1 MPGWGGAIRRVS
13 PPESRYPSE
22 RQEGRRPYGFT
33 AAKQRTLVPSVVSL
47 RTSANSSNVPIVVF
61 VDMQQ
66 EYLAKPRLLAI
77 SQIDCALDKCRKVLD
92 HSRRMGLPVAF
103 IRMIN
108 ESAFFNRATPFVRW
122 IEGFEPYRNEM
133 IFERSRPSC
142 YSSEAFTA
150 LVNQSRGGV
159 VLAGFA
165 GESAC
170 LSTLIDAFHRNHKV
184 TYLCDA
190 SASHAL
196 EEMPADDVH
205 RAVSKISGI
214 YAEVFETDD
223 WIEQTLSRN
232 LGYGKNAGG

>member
-1 MPGWGGAIRRVS
+1 MTSI
-13 PPESRYPSE
+13 
-22 RQEGRRPYGFT
+22 
-33 AAKQRTLVPSVVSL
+33 VSL
-47 RTSANSSNVPIVVF
+47 RTFANSSNVPIVVL

-77 SQIDCALDKCRKVLD
+77 SKIDLALDNCRRVLD
-92 HSRRMGLPVAF
+92 HAREIGLPVAF
-103 IRMIN
+103 MRLLN

-133 IFERSRPSC
+133 VFERSSPSC
-142 YSSEAFTA
+142 YSCEPFAA
-150 LVNQSRGGV
+150 LMNQSRGGI

-170 LSTLIDAFHRNHKV
+170 LSTLIDAFHRNHRV

-196 EEMPADDVH
+196 EDVPADEIH
-205 RAVSKISGI
+205 RAVSKISGL
-214 YAEVFETDD
+214 YGEVYETTD
-223 WIEQTLSRN
+223 WIASTVPRKRGVGQ
-232 LGYGKNAGG
+232 NAGG

>member
-1 MPGWGGAIRRVS
+1 
-13 PPESRYPSE
+13 
-22 RQEGRRPYGFT
+22 
-33 AAKQRTLVPSVVSL
+33 L
-47 RTSANSSNVPIVVF
+47 
-61 VDMQQ
+61 
-66 EYLAKPRLLAI
+66 
-77 SQIDCALDKCRKVLD
+77 
-92 HSRRMGLPVAF
+92 
-103 IRMIN
+103 
-108 ESAFFNRATPFVRW
+108 
-122 IEGFEPYRNEM
+122 
-133 IFERSRPSC
+133 IFEQKSPSC
-142 YSSEAFTA
+142 YSSQAFAA
-150 LVNQSRGGV
+150 LVSRSRGGI

-196 EEMPADDVH
+196 DEMPAGDVH

-223 WIEQTLSRN
+223 WIEQTLPRN

>member
-1 MPGWGGAIRRVS
+1 VTSI
-13 PPESRYPSE
+13 
-22 RQEGRRPYGFT
+22 
-33 AAKQRTLVPSVVSL
+33 VSL
-47 RTSANSSNVPIVVF
+47 RTFANSSNVPIVVL

-77 SQIDCALDKCRKVLD
+77 SKIDRALDNCRRVLD
-92 HSRRMGLPVAF
+92 HAREIGLPVAF
-103 IRMIN
+103 MRLLN

-133 IFERSRPSC
+133 VFERGSPSC
-142 YSSEAFTA
+142 YSCEPFAA
-150 LVNQSRGGV
+150 LMNQSRGGI

-184 TYLCDA
+184 IYLYDA

-196 EEMPADDVH
+196 EDVPADEIH
-205 RAVSKISGI
+205 RAVSKISGL
-214 YAEVFETDD
+214 YGDVYETTD
-223 WIEQTLSRN
+223 WIASTLPRK
-232 LGYGKNAGG
+232 LGVGKNAGG